1 MNPENEVPPD
11 QMQSELNKTVK
22 KYDEALKGMEN
33 EVPSDED
40 MKKAEELLPFHAIKV
55 CTGKGGRTVVD
66 DVQYEEKTLL
76 NQGIVDARI
85 VLASAL
91 SALRASWEKERNE
104 IVTELLD
111 WKKVHG
117 DTLVMY
123 SVVRKEK
130 QALEE
135 RVRDMEEGFD
145 EQVEEITRLKAENES
160 LKDALNTAETQH
172 GLETESTK
180 YIFKRCDELRATN
193 DTLTL
198 ALAEA
203 RELLMK
209 HTLRVY
215 LCRDPK
221 TGARPDNDYPPDIQ
235 EFLNSEP
242 GQRASEEMKALKI
255 TKSEYDE
262 AMKFCVENLT
272 DHKFGSVKDCLASV
286 VEEMKGLRKV
296 VEAAKFVP
304 RNIVSTDP
312 ISIRVVA
319 NLKEA
324 LEDYDKNRGAV

>member
-135 RVRDMEEGFD
+135 RVRELTEENNRWLNRSLRL
-145 EQVEEITRLKAENES
+145 EVQLKA
-160 LKDALNTAETQH
+160 Q
-172 GLETESTK
+172 
-180 YIFKRCDELRATN
+180 
-193 DTLTL
+193 
-198 ALAEA
+198 
-203 RELLMK
+203 
-209 HTLRVY
+209 
-215 LCRDPK
+215 
-221 TGARPDNDYPPDIQ
+221 TG
-235 EFLNSEP
+235 
-242 GQRASEEMKALKI
+242 
-255 TKSEYDE
+255 
-262 AMKFCVENLT
+262 
-272 DHKFGSVKDCLASV
+272 
-286 VEEMKGLRKV
+286 
-296 VEAAKFVP
+296 
-304 RNIVSTDP
+304 RN
-312 ISIRVVA
+312 
-319 NLKEA
+319 
-324 LEDYDKNRGAV
+324 